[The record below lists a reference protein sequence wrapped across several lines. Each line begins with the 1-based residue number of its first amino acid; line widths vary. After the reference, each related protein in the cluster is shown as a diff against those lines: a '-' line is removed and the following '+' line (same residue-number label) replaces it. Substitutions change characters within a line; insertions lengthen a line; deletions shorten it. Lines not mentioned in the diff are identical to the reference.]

1 MYTLEKTIKNII
13 TFGSPCNSNR
23 YIHMC
28 YGIDNNFVRGTV
40 TSIVSIIKNNP
51 NEKFIFHIIISN
63 LNDYSKNMFKLLSEQ
78 YSLNVYIY
86 EIDLN
91 IISKI
96 VKLGRFQ
103 ISLYYRF
110 IFPLILKNIN
120 KCIYI
125 DADIICLNKADY
137 LLHLELDNN
146 IIAAIP
152 DTIKT
157 NKERFLDE
165 KLSKLNF
172 NKHKYF
178 NAGLLVI
185 NIPLW
190 NKLNISKKA
199 IDMLNKQDFTCKDQ
213 DVLNILCTNNV
224 KYLPKEYNCI
234 DTNEISNIENIV
246 LLHLTI
252 SPKPWF
258 LAYKI
263 SPYFDEFKYNTYILY
278 EKFTPYK
285 LIPPQEPKTYKE
297 LEHYSKM
304 LKHSGYYL
312 KSIKYYLRY
321 LIVKIKDKL
330 F

>member
-1 MYTLEKTIKNII
+1 MYTLEKTITNTI
-13 TFGSPCNSNR
+13 TFGFPHDFNKS
-23 YIHMC
+23 IHIC
-28 YGIDNNFVRGTV
+28 YGIDNNFVRGSI
-40 TSIVSIIKNNP
+40 TSIASIIKNNP
-51 NEKFIFHIIISN
+51 TQNFIFHIIISN
-63 LNDYSKNMFKLLSEQ
+63 LNNYSKNMFKLLSEQ
-78 YSLNVYIY
+78 YSLNIYIY
-86 EIDLN
+86 EIDLT
-91 IISKI
+91 IISNI

-137 LLHLELDNN
+137 LFNLELNNN

-157 NKERFLDE
+157 NKERFLD
-165 KLSKLNF
+165 KQLSNLDP

-178 NAGLLVI
+178 NAGLLII
-185 NIPLW
+185 NIPFW
-190 NKLNISKKA
+190 NKLNISEKA
-199 IDMLNKQDFTCKDQ
+199 INMLNNKNFTCKDQ
-213 DVLNILCTNNV
+213 DVLNILCTNNI

-234 DTNEISNIENIV
+234 DINEVSNIKNIV

-263 SPYFDEFKYNTYILY
+263 SPYFDKFKYNTYMLY
-278 EKFTPYK
+278 EKLTPYK

-304 LKHSGYYL
+304 LRKSGYYL
-312 KSIKYYLRY
+312 TAIKYYLKY
-321 LIVKIKDKL
+321 LIAKIKK
-330 F
+330 